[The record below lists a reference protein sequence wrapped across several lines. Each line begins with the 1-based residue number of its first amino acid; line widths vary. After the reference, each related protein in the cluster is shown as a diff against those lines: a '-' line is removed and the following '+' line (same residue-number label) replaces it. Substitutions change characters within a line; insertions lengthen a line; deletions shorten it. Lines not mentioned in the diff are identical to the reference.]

1 MCKSVFTTKENLNE
15 HHKTKHVQRK
25 CKWDVCN
32 FVFNSNESL
41 SLHIEKKH
49 ASTEEPLCIFCGLIT
64 KSSQKITSHIR
75 HCETEFTQ
83 VKNKTC
89 RYFIKGTCFKG
100 NDCIFTHPEKEKLIF
115 VPPCRNGSQCRY
127 LVRGVCKFYHR
138 GFEAQIV
145 QNQRHKNKTS
155 STYRGFQG
163 RPNKW

>member
-89 RYFIKGTCFKG
+89 RYFIKGKCFKG
-100 NDCIFTHPEKEKLIF
+100 NDCIFTHPEKEKFIF

-138 GFEAQIV
+138 GFESQKV
-145 QNQRHKNKTS
+145 KTNN
-155 STYRGFQG
+155 TIILLIFLKQG
-163 RPNKW
+163 